1 MTDTTTPTEQ
11 NIYQVAGVEPPP
23 TDAPRYVLR
32 SASDALRPQPPIE
45 WIVENLFSAGSVS
58 LVVGEAGSKKTWSLI
73 DLAVSVARGETW
85 LRFPTTPAPA
95 LVVDE
100 ESGSRRLA
108 RRLGQTLRGHK
119 ADEQTP
125 LYYVSLAA
133 FDFGKLEDVNILHG
147 LILQTGAR
155 FVVIDALADVM
166 PGRDENAVQFVQP
179 VFIALRRVAES
190 TQAAIV
196 IIHHSNKAGG
206 YRGSTA
212 IKGAV
217 DLMLQVESQPDSP
230 NVDFR
235 TEKARDTEPL
245 TFAAVAHFEP
255 ERFYMTESAGGP
267 SIKLGKAQ
275 EFVIR
280 YLTTNA
286 NATIDEITGH
296 ADTCSPEAARRAV
309 YSLAGEKVG
318 YVVRTDD
325 GGSGGRGLKAAYSLT
340 DNGREYAEKFL

>member
-1 MTDTTTPTEQ
+1 MSDTKTPTEQ
-11 NIYQVAGVEPPP
+11 NIYQVAEMQEPP
-23 TDAPRYVLR
+23 TDAPRYVMR
-32 SASDALRPQPPIE
+32 TAFDALQPQPPIE

-85 LRFPTTPAPA
+85 LHFDTIPGPV
-95 LVVDE
+95 LIIDE
-100 ESGSRRLA
+100 ESGSRRLS
-108 RRLGQTLRGHK
+108 RRLGQTLRGHD
-119 ADEQTP
+119 ADESTP

-133 FDFGKLEDVNILHG
+133 FDFGKPDDVNILHS
-147 LILQTGAR
+147 LILETGAR

-179 VFIALRRVAES
+179 VFIALRRVAET

-217 DLMLQVESQPDSP
+217 DLMLQVDSEPDSP
-230 NVDFR
+230 NIDFK

-267 SIKLGKAQ
+267 SIKLGRAQ

-280 YLTTNA
+280 YLSTND
-286 NATIDEITGH
+286 NATIDDITGH
-296 ADTCSPEAARRAV
+296 ADTCSPETARRAV

-325 GGSGGRGLKAAYSLT
+325 GGALGRGLKAAYGLT
-340 DNGREYAEKFL
+340 DKGREYAAKFL

>member
-1 MTDTTTPTEQ
+1 MTDTIAPTEQ
-11 NIYQVAGVEPPP
+11 NIYQLAGVEPPP
-23 TDAPRYVLR
+23 TDAPRYVVR
-32 SASDALRPQPPIE
+32 SAFHALQPQPPIE
-45 WIVENLFSAGSVS
+45 WIVQNLFSAGSVS

-85 LRFPTTPAPA
+85 LHFPTTPAPV
-95 LVVDE
+95 LIIDE

-108 RRLGQTLRGHK
+108 RRLGQTLRGHE

-133 FDFGKLEDVNILHG
+133 FDFGKADDINHLHD
-147 LILQTGAR
+147 LITQTGAR

-267 SIKLGKAQ
+267 SIKLRGAN

-280 YLTTNA
+280 YLSTND
-286 NATIDEITGH
+286 NATADDIMAH
-296 ADTCSPEAARRAV
+296 ADTCSPDAARKAV
-309 YSLAGEKVG
+309 YALISEKVG
-318 YVVRTDD
+318 YVMRTDD
-325 GGSGGRGLKAAYSLT
+325 GGNGGRGLKAAYSLT
-340 DNGREYAEKFL
+340 ESGRKYAEKFL